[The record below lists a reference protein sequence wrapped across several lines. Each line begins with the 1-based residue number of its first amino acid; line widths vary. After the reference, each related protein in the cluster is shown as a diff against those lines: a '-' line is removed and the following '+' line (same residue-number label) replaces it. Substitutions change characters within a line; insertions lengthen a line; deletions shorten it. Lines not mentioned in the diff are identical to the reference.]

1 MLNDKQI
8 QALKPKAKQGR
19 YLVADKDGLF
29 VALYNMSGKKS
40 FVFEYKDP
48 KTLRRN
54 RLTLGN
60 YPEMSLEKARK
71 ETLKLRH
78 NLANNQSI
86 SEKVAT
92 CETFFE
98 LSEKYFAQRNE
109 VSERT
114 IKNSRA
120 RIQNYCKK
128 ILDYKIDKITKADIF
143 DIFERLKLAKK
154 AEVADKLYTDMKA
167 IFKYAIHRDLLENNP
182 LASLERGDLRYKA
195 PVKHYPTITDK
206 DGIQRLLSDIRN
218 TNADMQTKIAT
229 YFSLFTAQRSAN
241 IRMAQ
246 WAEIDLQ
253 KGIWQIP
260 AAKMKMKRP
269 HIVHL
274 NTPCREMLNFWRKIS
289 DETMLFRSIRS
300 KSECLSDNTIRSLF
314 RRAGYSNELFTPH
327 GFRSMFST
335 ICHEHRNEHGISSDI
350 IELCLAHIDKNAV
363 RASYNFA
370 SNLEERKR
378 LFEWWGEYLFDLEP
392 NLLDFT
398 LE

>member
-1 MLNDKQI
+1 
-8 QALKPKAKQGR
+8 
-19 YLVADKDGLF
+19 
-29 VALYNMSGKKS
+29 
-40 FVFEYKDP
+40 
-48 KTLRRN
+48 
-54 RLTLGN
+54 
-60 YPEMSLEKARK
+60 
-71 ETLKLRH
+71 
-78 NLANNQSI
+78 
-86 SEKVAT
+86 
-92 CETFFE
+92 
-98 LSEKYFAQRNE
+98 
-109 VSERT
+109 
-114 IKNSRA
+114 
-120 RIQNYCKK
+120 
-128 ILDYKIDKITKADIF
+128 
-143 DIFERLKLAKK
+143 
-154 AEVADKLYTDMKA
+154 MKA
-167 IFKYAIHRDLLENNP
+167 IFKYAIHRDLLENSP

-195 PVKHYPTITDK
+195 PIKHYPTITDK

-260 AAKMKMKRP
+260 ATKMKMKRP

-370 SNLEERKR
+370 SNLDERRR
-378 LFEWWGEYLFDLEP
+378 LFEWWGDFLFDLEP